1 MIERG
6 KKMKWYMDKITF
18 EDRSEI
24 DNIACALQEW
34 LDKHPNDPKADDV
47 KKMIGML
54 DSMYIGW

>member
-1 MIERG
+1 
-6 KKMKWYMDKITF
+6 MKWNMDKITF
-18 EDRSEI
+18 EWRDEV